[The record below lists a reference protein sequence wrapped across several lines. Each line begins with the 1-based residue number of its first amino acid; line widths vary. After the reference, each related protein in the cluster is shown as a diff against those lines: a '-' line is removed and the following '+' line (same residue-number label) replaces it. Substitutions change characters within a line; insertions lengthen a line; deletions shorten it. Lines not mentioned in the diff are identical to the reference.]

1 MKTSAAVV
9 MIIVATLAITF
20 TTGCAQNR
28 EVAVAQRENAE
39 LRARVA
45 TLESQVAQL
54 KDEQARSPI
63 TIDGLTLSRLEVG
76 ELRLSPKP
84 IKPSEREAA
93 GVFIAGSGRLTG
105 TTTYT
110 GTVTIDAVGQT
121 GGINVT
127 NLKTAGTAAT
137 TTTTTKATSTTT
149 TTPAK

>member
-1 MKTSAAVV
+1 MKTSAAAA
-9 MIIVATLAITF
+9 MIIVAVLLGTF

-28 EVAVAQRENAE
+28 EIAATQRENAE

-45 TLESQVAQL
+45 TLETQVAQL

-84 IKPSEREAA
+84 IKPAEREAA

-127 NLKTAGTAAT
+127 NLKTAGTAT